1 MNATLE
7 GVRAVRPD
15 GELELEKQLVGDG
28 PDGVIRATVLT
39 AHLAELARPVGQ
51 DHRLAFVEEQRVV
64 CMIRSIVAHTSK
76 PTTPELVIA
85 RDVIPEGPLQ
95 TVRLLTMA
103 PDQFGSADEGSID
116 GPPQRLISD
125 RGIDAEEAGGE
136 APQVNI

>member
-1 MNATLE
+1 MNTTLE

-28 PDGVIRATVLT
+28 PDGVIRAAVLT

-51 DHRLAFVEEQRVV
+51 DHRLSFVDEQGVV

-76 PTTPELVIA
+76 PTARELVIA
-85 RDVIPEGPLQ
+85 RDVIPESPLQ

-103 PDQFGSADEGSID
+103 PDQFGSAAEGAKD
-116 GPPQRLISD
+116 GQPGRLILE
-125 RGIDAEEAGGE
+125 G
-136 APQVNI
+136 